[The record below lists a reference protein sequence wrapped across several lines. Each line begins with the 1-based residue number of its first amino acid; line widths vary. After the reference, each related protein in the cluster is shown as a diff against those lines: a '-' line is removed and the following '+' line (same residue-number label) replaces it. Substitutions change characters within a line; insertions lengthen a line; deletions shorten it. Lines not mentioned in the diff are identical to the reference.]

1 MVEFGALVGRVRSK
15 QWVGRGWGASRRAGR
30 IGFSS
35 SLLDPQP
42 TVPQSIF
49 PTLLPRLPPPHT
61 SNITSTHPP
70 TQFHT
75 CVYSSNAEDPEDP
88 MAGGVH
94 HSARGACR
102 PLRLPPG
109 LPSGLYRL
117 TSLGLLVSEPHD
129 LQVWGGGGRGGV
141 CMGR

>member
-1 MVEFGALVGRVRSK
+1 M
-15 QWVGRGWGASRRAGR
+15 
-30 IGFSS
+30 
-35 SLLDPQP
+35 
-42 TVPQSIF
+42 
-49 PTLLPRLPPPHT
+49 
-61 SNITSTHPP
+61 
-70 TQFHT
+70 
-75 CVYSSNAEDPEDP
+75 YSSNAEDPEDP

-129 LQVWGGGGRGGV
+129 LQVWGGGGRGRV

>member
-1 MVEFGALVGRVRSK
+1 M
-15 QWVGRGWGASRRAGR
+15 AG
-30 IGFSS
+30 GVHHF
-35 SLLDPQP
+35 LP
-42 TVPQSIF
+42 TSHF
-49 PTLLPRLPPPHT
+49 TLHTNISTLHT
-61 SNITSTHPP
+61 SPH
-70 TQFHT
+70 
-75 CVYSSNAEDPEDP
+75 SSNAEDPEDP

-129 LQVWGGGGRGGV
+129 LQVWGGGGGGGGEGEVWAGVDMRVGRGRRGAWADAGEGGEARGGKYGQV
-141 CMGR
+141 WIC